1 MIYAAVTR
9 LSTVNYL
16 PWAVLS
22 LVAYS
27 AVPPLVSAATNG
39 EGAVPTTVAVLVSNG
54 ILVVVALGLLLWSG
68 DSVAA
73 NLDHPKFPLVV
84 VAGVFLT
91 VGILAYY
98 RALALGPVSVVT
110 PVFATFL
117 VGSAVVG
124 VVFLDETVT
133 ARKALAAVFALVAVY
148 LASG

>member
-1 MIYAAVTR
+1 M
-9 LSTVNYL
+9 NYL

-84 VAGVFLT
+84 AAGVFLT

-124 VVFLDETVT
+124 VVFLDEAVT

>member
-1 MIYAAVTR
+1 M
-9 LSTVNYL
+9 NYL

-27 AVPPLVSAATNG
+27 AVPPLVSAATSG

>member
-1 MIYAAVTR
+1 M
-9 LSTVNYL
+9 NYL

-27 AVPPLVSAATNG
+27 AVPPLVSAATSG

-54 ILVVVALGLLLWSG
+54 ILVVVALGLVLWSG